1 MWGNV
6 EVEWYLYGN
15 KEYWLK
21 IANNGK
27 FAKNGIKWE
36 IFS

>member
-1 MWGNV
+1 MRKRKMWENV
-6 EVEWYLYGN
+6 EVEWYLYGY

-27 FAKNGIKWE
+27 FAKNV
-36 IFS
+36 